1 MTLDPGTF
9 LGPYEVEAPL
19 GEGGMGEVYR
29 ARDTRL
35 GRTVAIKVLPEAVSL
50 DPARRN
56 RFDLEARAVASLSH
70 PNICALFDI
79 GDQGGI
85 HYLVMEHLPGT
96 TLARRLE
103 SGPLSLREALR
114 VGSQVA
120 SGLAAAHAQGVI
132 HRDLKPANI
141 MLTPNGAKVLDFG
154 LAKSL
159 ASDAPAEK
167 LTESPTI
174 METAAHVILGT
185 AAYMSPEQARG
196 KPLDP
201 RTDVW
206 SFGVV
211 LYEMLTGQRLLEGD
225 TVADVI
231 SAVLHAPPDWSALP
245 GDTPQPV
252 RSLLE
257 QLLERDLGKRPAQLT
272 EAVSRLELA
281 LADTSRVAAPAV
293 EAESPGGN
301 SIVVLPF
308 ANLSPDPE
316 NEYFSDGLTEE
327 VIADLSQVRALQVI
341 SRTTAM
347 RLKGTKQ
354 DLRTLAKEL
363 NVRYALEGSVRKAGN
378 DLRITTQ
385 LIDTRTDQTLWSDKY
400 RGTLDDVFE
409 IQEEVSRAIVK
420 SLRVTLTPDED
431 KKLAQSPGPNPRA
444 YDVYLKTRR
453 DIESFTWKGLD
464 RARKELEEALGVM
477 GDQVLLYK
485 ALGMAYWQYVNGGL
499 SADRGYL
506 DQAEACARKILEM
519 EPESPHGT
527 ALLGLVAIQRGD
539 ITGWLRNFEKAY
551 AADPGDPQHG
561 IWLGLGW
568 AWTGFPERA
577 RPVLERQLAVDPHS
591 SYVHFGLGMLDFNEG
606 RYEAAIEQYERANQF
621 MPEHPGWSMVT
632 AQALASQ
639 GNGEALRRLM
649 ESIPAPENHHL
660 LRLCHIL
667 CHAWLRDNEAV
678 ERLDTKEYREAI
690 WSDFQYSY
698 IQAQA
703 YTLLDRKDDAFRWL
717 EHSCQLGNIHYPYLS
732 KRDPILEG
740 LRSNPRFDRL
750 MQRVRDRWEG
760 FEAEVFG

>member
-1 MTLDPGTF
+1 MFAPGTF
-9 LGPYEVEAPL
+9 LGPYEVEALL
-19 GEGGMGEVYR
+19 GAGGMGEVYR
-29 ARDTRL
+29 ARDSRL
-35 GRTVAIKVLPEAVSL
+35 GRTVAIKVLPESVSR

-85 HYLVMEHLPGT
+85 HYLVMEHLQGT
-96 TLARRLE
+96 TLALHLE
-103 SGPLSLREALR
+103 SGPLPVREALR

-141 MLTPNGAKVLDFG
+141 MLTPNGAKLLDFG

-159 ASDAPAEK
+159 APEAPAGN
-167 LTESPTI
+167 LLESPTI
-174 METAAHVILGT
+174 METAAHVVLGT

-196 KPLDP
+196 KPLDA

-206 SFGVV
+206 SMGVV
-211 LYEMLTGQRLLEGD
+211 LYEMLTGQRFLGGD

-231 SAVLHAPPDWSALP
+231 SAVLHAPPDWSVLP
-245 GDTPQPV
+245 GDIPQPV

-257 QLLERDLGKRPAQLT
+257 QLLERDLEKRPAQLT
-272 EAVSRLELA
+272 EAVSQLEVA
-281 LADTSRVAAPAV
+281 LADTSRVTVPSV
-293 EAESPGGN
+293 EPEFSEGN
-301 SIVVLPF
+301 SIVVVPF

-347 RLKGTKQ
+347 GLKGTKQ

-363 NVRYALEGSVRKAGN
+363 KVRYALEGSVRKAGN
-378 DLRITTQ
+378 DLRIITQ
-385 LIDTRTDQTLWSDKY
+385 LIDTRSDQTLWSDKY

-431 KKLAQSPGPNPRA
+431 KKLAQSPGPDPRA

-453 DIESFTWKGLD
+453 DIEGFTQEGLD
-464 RARKELEEALGVM
+464 RARKELEEALGLL
-477 GDQVLLYK
+477 GEQVLLYK
-485 ALGMAYWQYVNGGL
+485 GLGMAYWQYVNSGL

-506 DQAEACARKILEM
+506 DQAETCARKILEM

-527 ALLGLVAIQRGD
+527 MLMGLVAIQRGD
-539 ITGWLRNFEKAY
+539 IRGWLRNFEKAY

-591 SYVHFGLGMLDFNEG
+591 SYIHFGLGMLAFYEK
-606 RYEAAIEQYERANQF
+606 RYEAAFENYERAARF
-621 MPEHPGWSMVT
+621 MPEHPAWSMVKT
-632 AQALASQ
+632 QVLASQ

-649 ESIPAPENHHL
+649 ESIPAPESHHL
-660 LRLCHIL
+660 VRLCHIL
-667 CHAWLRDNEAV
+667 CHAWLGDNEAV
-678 ERLDTKEYREAI
+678 ERLDREEYREAI
-690 WSDFQYSY
+690 WGDFQYTY

-703 YTLLDRKDDAFRWL
+703 YALLNRKDDALRWL
-717 EHSCQLGNIHYPYLS
+717 EQSCQLGNIHYPYLS
-732 KRDPILEG
+732 KRDPILES
-740 LRSNPRFDRL
+740 LRSDPRFDRI
-750 MQRVRDRWEG
+750 MQRVRVRQEG